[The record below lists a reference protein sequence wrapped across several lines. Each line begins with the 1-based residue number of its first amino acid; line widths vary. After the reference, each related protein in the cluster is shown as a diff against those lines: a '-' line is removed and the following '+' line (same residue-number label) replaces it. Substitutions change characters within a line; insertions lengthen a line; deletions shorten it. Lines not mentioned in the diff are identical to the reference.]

1 VVHWYVLAIGQV
13 AFTIRQWLRERL
25 NREKK
30 MFGRKK
36 KQQAQSKTGTPEK
49 QSQLAVVKD
58 AYKLVKKNSPLAII
72 WCLLVFV
79 LIITFGVIIGNNLG
93 HPIYAGFLSLP
104 LGFLAAFFLFTRYA
118 NTAAFSSIEGQIGA
132 GASVLMSIRRGFVT
146 TPAVNVNRDQ
156 DMVHRVSGKAGII
169 LVGEGGFGVKS
180 LMQDERR
187 KMERFLSGVP
197 VTEVI
202 VGDGSGQVSIRKLQK
217 HLKKL
222 PKKLSTV
229 QLREVRARLKSVGG
243 LNIPMPKGPM
253 PTNVRMPRR

>member
-1 VVHWYVLAIGQV
+1 
-13 AFTIRQWLRERL
+13 
-25 NREKK
+25 

-36 KQQAQSKTGTPEK
+36 KNVEAPAKGDAPKK

-58 AYKLVKKNSPLAII
+58 AYKLVKKESPLAVI
-72 WCLLVFV
+72 WCLLVFALV
-79 LIITFGVIIGNNLG
+79 LTFGVIIGNNLG
-93 HPIYAGFLSLP
+93 HPIYAGFITLP
-104 LGFLAAFFLFTRYA
+104 VAFLAAFFLFTRYA
-118 NTAAFSSIEGQIGA
+118 NVAAYSSIEGQIGA

-169 LVGEGGFGVKS
+169 LVGEGGFGVKT

-197 VTEVI
+197 VTEVV
-202 VGDGSGQVSIRKLQK
+202 VGDGQGQVSIRKLQK

-222 PKKLSTV
+222 PKKLNTV
-229 QLREVRARLKSVGG
+229 QLREVRARLRSVGG
-243 LNIPMPKGPM
+243 LNMPMPKGPL
-253 PTNVRMPRR
+253 PTNQRIPRR

>member
-1 VVHWYVLAIGQV
+1 
-13 AFTIRQWLRERL
+13 
-25 NREKK
+25 

-36 KQQAQSKTGTPEK
+36 KKEEQAKTGTAKK

-58 AYKLVKKNSPLAII
+58 AYRLVKKDSPLAVF

-79 LIITFGVIIGNNLG
+79 LILAFGVIIGYNLD

-104 LGFLAAFFLFTRYA
+104 LAFLAAFFLFTRYA

-132 GASVLMSIRRGFVT
+132 GASVLMSIRRGFLT
-146 TPAVNVNRDQ
+146 TPAVNVNRNQ

-202 VGDGSGQVSIRKLQK
+202 VGDGEGQVSIRKLQK

-229 QLREVRARLKSVGG
+229 QLREVRARVKSVGG
-243 LNIPMPKGPM
+243 LNLPMPKGPM
-253 PTNVRMPRR
+253 PTNIRMPRR

>member
-1 VVHWYVLAIGQV
+1 
-13 AFTIRQWLRERL
+13 
-25 NREKK
+25 

-36 KQQAQSKTGTPEK
+36 KTEEAPAKGAAPEK
-49 QSQLAVVKD
+49 QSQLAVLKD
-58 AYKLVKKNSPLAII
+58 AFKLVKNDSPLAIV

-79 LIITFGVIIGNNLG
+79 LIVVFGVIIGNNLG
-93 HPIYAGFLSLP
+93 HPIYAGFLSTP
-104 LGFLAAFFLFTRYA
+104 LGFLAAFFLFTRFA

-169 LVGEGGFGVKS
+169 LVGEGGFAVRA
-180 LMQDERR
+180 LMQDEKR

-197 VTEVI
+197 ITEVY
-202 VGDGSGQVSIRKLQK
+202 VGDGQNQVSIRKLQK

-222 PKKLSTV
+222 PKKLNTS
-229 QLREVRARLKSVGG
+229 QLREVRARLRSVGG
-243 LNIPMPKGPM
+243 LNLPMPKGPL
-253 PTNVRMPRR
+253 PGNARMPRR

>member
-1 VVHWYVLAIGQV
+1 
-13 AFTIRQWLRERL
+13 
-25 NREKK
+25 

-36 KQQAQSKTGTPEK
+36 KNVEAPAKGDAPKK

-58 AYKLVKKNSPLAII
+58 AYRLVKKDSPLAVI
-72 WCLLVFV
+72 WCLLVFALV
-79 LIITFGVIIGNNLG
+79 LTFGVIIGNNLG
-93 HPIYAGFLSLP
+93 HPIYAGFITLP
-104 LGFLAAFFLFTRYA
+104 VAFLAAFFLFTRYA
-118 NTAAFSSIEGQIGA
+118 NVAAYASIEGQIGA

-169 LVGEGGFGVKS
+169 LVGEGGFGVKT

-197 VTEVI
+197 VTEVV
-202 VGDGSGQVSIRKLQK
+202 VGDGQGQVTVRKLQK

-222 PKKLSTV
+222 PKKLNTV
-229 QLREVRARLKSVGG
+229 QLREVRARLRSVGG
-243 LNIPMPKGPM
+243 LNMPMPKGPM
-253 PTNVRMPRR
+253 PTNQRIPRR